1 MHALNSCVG
10 DTWQRLWRDDFTHNG
25 IQVVNR
31 LKIPQGLSTLMFR
44 RWSEVPSRRGV
55 RGDSPWEKQTWLTK
69 TWHFDYLFSVF
80 KKNIFQCFI
89 GNLLSSS
96 SIQFLVVLF
105 FIAFYTAPFSSKHF
119 LLGLFLRSLSTQL
132 FFLVVLFLLLLSMT
146 AFSYVW
152 FLSLFWVPLFHALY
166 LSHLPPSSFLEGLSS
181 EQFAELESVHLLAF
195 SSGLFFGL
203 PMFMV
208 SVLSNLQGR
217 FHILS
222 SWGGVGWG
230 GILFPFLFSDSVDFS
245 YSKGSVFL
253 FFSRIFFMGLLPCF
267 SSFWFCSF

>member
-1 MHALNSCVG
+1 M
-10 DTWQRLWRDDFTHNG
+10 
-25 IQVVNR
+25 
-31 LKIPQGLSTLMFR
+31 
-44 RWSEVPSRRGV
+44 
-55 RGDSPWEKQTWLTK
+55 
-69 TWHFDYLFSVF
+69 
-80 KKNIFQCFI
+80 
-89 GNLLSSS
+89 
-96 SIQFLVVLF
+96 VLF

-166 LSHLPPSSFLEGLSS
+166 LSHLPPSSFLERLSS
-181 EQFAELESVHLLAF
+181 EQFAELESVYLLAF
-195 SSGLFFGL
+195 SAQACSLACL
-203 PMFMV
+203 C
-208 SVLSNLQGR
+208 
-217 FHILS
+217 
-222 SWGGVGWG
+222 SWSPFLAVCRDVFIYLVHGVGWGG

-245 YSKGSVFL
+245 YSKGSIFL

>member
-1 MHALNSCVG
+1 M
-10 DTWQRLWRDDFTHNG
+10 
-25 IQVVNR
+25 
-31 LKIPQGLSTLMFR
+31 
-44 RWSEVPSRRGV
+44 
-55 RGDSPWEKQTWLTK
+55 
-69 TWHFDYLFSVF
+69 
-80 KKNIFQCFI
+80 
-89 GNLLSSS
+89 
-96 SIQFLVVLF
+96 VLF

-166 LSHLPPSSFLEGLSS
+166 LSHLPSSSFLEGLYF

-203 PMFMV
+203 PMFRV
-208 SVLSNLQGR
+208 SVLSSLQGR

-222 SWGGVGWG
+222 SWGGVGG

-245 YSKGSVFL
+245 YSKGSIFL
-253 FFSRIFFMGLLPCF
+253 FYSRIFFMGLLPCF